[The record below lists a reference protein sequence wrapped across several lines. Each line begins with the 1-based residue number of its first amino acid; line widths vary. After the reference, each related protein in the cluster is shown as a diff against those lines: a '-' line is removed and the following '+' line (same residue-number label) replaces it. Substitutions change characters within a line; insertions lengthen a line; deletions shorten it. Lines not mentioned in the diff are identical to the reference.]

1 MNNFLT
7 KFNKMRVEKLSKK
20 LIFYNSKYNIKSN
33 GIIHYN
39 MLDELKNLNSNFI
52 NINFFKLNFF
62 KYD

>member
-7 KFNKMRVEKLSKK
+7 KFNKMRVEKLPKK
-20 LIFYNSKYNIKSN
+20 LIFYNRKYNIKSN
-33 GIIHYN
+33 GINHYN
-39 MLDELKNLNSNFI
+39 ILDELKNLSSNFI

>member
-1 MNNFLT
+1 
-7 KFNKMRVEKLSKK
+7 MRVEKLSKK
-20 LIFYNSKYNIKSN
+20 LIFYNRKYNIKFY
-33 GIIHYN
+33 GINHYN